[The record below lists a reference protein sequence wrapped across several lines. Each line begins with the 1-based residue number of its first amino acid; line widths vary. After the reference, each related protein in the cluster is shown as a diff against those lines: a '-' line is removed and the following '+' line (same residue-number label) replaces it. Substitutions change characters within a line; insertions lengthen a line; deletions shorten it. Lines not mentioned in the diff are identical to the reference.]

1 MHQPPFAILKS
12 KDVRNPVRPL
22 CRPIHVGHARIEG
35 LDIGGVG
42 QLRCHHGR
50 DIFITDS
57 AALELMTAINY
68 GDIVV
73 AVGGTPIGTFEEDA
87 RVIDLS
93 IPSDDLSERSQ
104 ARRQQM
110 LMLID
115 KLTNGLSVLTAH
127 VMGHS
132 VGLVPPGHPPD
143 GFFAG
148 ETRAAFKGKAE
159 LLSF

>member
-57 AALELMTAINY
+57 AALELLAS
-68 GDIVV
+68 
-73 AVGGTPIGTFEEDA
+73 PIPA
-87 RVIDLS
+87 PR
-93 IPSDDLSERSQ
+93 
-104 ARRQQM
+104 
-110 LMLID
+110 
-115 KLTNGLSVLTAH
+115 
-127 VMGHS
+127 HS
-132 VGLVPPGHPPD
+132 VPALLISAPAIETTGVVGL
-143 GFFAG
+143 
-148 ETRAAFKGKAE
+148 RIKG
-159 LLSF
+159 